1 MEQVPSDPAQHPERL
16 MSRWPKRK
24 VKQSL
29 KQKLINIV
37 LNVFGLIY
45 IWIEQYKSY
54 PNDYDVLG
62 VPVDMDLYD
71 MSRKQLCRYMDAVL
85 PEKGFFEL
93 QSTTKIRLGCQLLRN
108 FHLAKKE
115 LKAAQEQV
123 GIIITEKDMTQIE
136 KNGSK
141 NTIST
146 AVQEAA

>member
-1 MEQVPSDPAQHPERL
+1 
-16 MSRWPKRK
+16 
-24 VKQSL
+24 
-29 KQKLINIV
+29 
-37 LNVFGLIY
+37 
-45 IWIEQYKSY
+45 
-54 PNDYDVLG
+54 
-62 VPVDMDLYD
+62 

-115 LKAAQEQV
+115 LKVVQEQA

-141 NTIST
+141 NAVSA